1 MGQFIKAGRDG
12 HILTITLDRPE
23 VLNALHA
30 PACRELSDLLDDFGR
45 DDSLWIAIITG
56 AGRAFC
62 AGHDVKDGFHDAM
75 PETGWAGL
83 SRRYDLF
90 KPLIAAVNGPAAG
103 GGWEIALACDIVV
116 AEEGATFS
124 LPEAKVGAAATGG
137 GARRLPQ
144 RLSWHLAMELLLTG
158 KRIDAAAAPRL
169 GLVNEVVGPGQALEA
184 ARRYADAM
192 LACAPLSLRAT
203 KRIALASLESEARE
217 VQHLA
222 AELNEQLKRTDDNRE
237 GVDAFVAKR
246 PPRWRGR

>member
-1 MGQFIKAGRDG
+1 M
-12 HILTITLDRPE
+12 
-23 VLNALHA
+23 
-30 PACRELSDLLDDFGR
+30 
-45 DDSLWIAIITG
+45 
-56 AGRAFC
+56 
-62 AGHDVKDGFHDAM
+62 
-75 PETGWAGL
+75 
-83 SRRYDLF
+83 
-90 KPLIAAVNGPAAG
+90 
-103 GGWEIALACDIVV
+103 
-116 AEEGATFS
+116 
-124 LPEAKVGAAATGG
+124 GAAATGG

-158 KRIDAAAAPRL
+158 KRIDAAEAARL

-192 LACAPLSLRAT
+192 LACAPLSLQAT

>member
-1 MGQFIKAGRDG
+1 MGQFIKAERDG

-124 LPEAKVGAAATGG
+124 LPEAKVGAVATGG

-144 RLSWHLAMELLLTG
+144 RLSWHLAMDLLLTG
-158 KRIDAAAAPRL
+158 KRIDAAEAARL
-169 GLVNEVVGPGQALEA
+169 GLVNEVVGAGQVLEA

-192 LACAPLSLRAT
+192 LACAPLSLQAT
-203 KRIALASLESEARE
+203 KRLALASVEAGARD
-217 VQHLA
+217 VQLLA
-222 AELNEQLKRTDDNRE
+222 AQLNEELKQTADNRE

-246 PPRWRGR
+246 PPRWLGR

>member
-30 PACRELSDLLDDFGR
+30 PACRELSDLLDDFSR

-103 GGWEIALACDIVV
+103 GGWEIALACDVVV

-124 LPEAKVGAAATGG
+124 LPEAKVGAVATGG

-158 KRIDAAAAPRL
+158 KRIDAGEAKRL
-169 GLVNEVVGPGQALEA
+169 GLVNEVVGPGEALQAAHRFAET
-184 ARRYADAM
+184 M
-192 LACAPLSLRAT
+192 LACAPLSLQAT
-203 KRIALASLESEARE
+203 KRLALASVEAGARD
-217 VQHLA
+217 VQRLA
-222 AELNEQLKRTDDNRE
+222 AQLNEELKQTADNRE

-246 PPRWRGR
+246 PPRWLGR